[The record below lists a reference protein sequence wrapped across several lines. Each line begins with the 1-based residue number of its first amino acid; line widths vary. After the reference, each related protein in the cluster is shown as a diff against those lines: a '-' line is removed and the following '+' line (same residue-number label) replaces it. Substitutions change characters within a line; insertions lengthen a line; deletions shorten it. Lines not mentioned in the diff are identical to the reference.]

1 MYLRGLIKEIL
12 KIPVGLGGYDG
23 TLSPSRTGFD
33 SRAGRLF
40 SFVI

>member
-1 MYLRGLIKEIL
+1 MDYMY

-33 SRAGRLF
+33 SRAGRFLKENIF
-40 SFVI
+40 